1 MCIDYCCMMEKSK
14 PRIIKDYDKLDKR
27 IQEQIK
33 LTYPEGFSQYLITFL
48 NKDGKYV
55 SALPFE
61 TDEYYYLVRMTQDE
75 ADMIIS
81 ADEDYDDAGML
92 KDDVKEIFEDK
103 YADLDYLP
111 EKDGKNDEEPEN
123 DK

>member
-1 MCIDYCCMMEKSK
+1 MMEKSK

-111 EKDGKNDEEPEN
+111 EKDGKNGGEPEN

>member
-1 MCIDYCCMMEKSK
+1 MEKSK
-14 PRIIKDYDKLDKR
+14 PRIIKDYEKLDKQ

-48 NKDGKYV
+48 NQNGKYV

-75 ADMIIS
+75 ADMIVS
-81 ADEDYDDAGML
+81 ADEDYDDEGIL
-92 KDDVKEIFEDK
+92 KNEVKEIFEDK
-103 YADLDYLP
+103 YADLDYLS
-111 EKDGKNDEEPEN
+111 EKTGESTKDEPEDN
-123 DK
+123 